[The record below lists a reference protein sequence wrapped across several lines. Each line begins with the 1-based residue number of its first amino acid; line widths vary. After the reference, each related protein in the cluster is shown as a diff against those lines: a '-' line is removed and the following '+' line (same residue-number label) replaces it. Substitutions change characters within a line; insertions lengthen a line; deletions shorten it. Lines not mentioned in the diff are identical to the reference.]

1 MIKENVWG
9 TDDLQ
14 DIKVNLL
21 RGEKEE
27 TLKTLLE
34 MVPVHSYQHQE
45 KEVFRYKCNMIC
57 TRSMRGKP

>member
-21 RGEKEE
+21 RGEREE

-34 MVPVHSYQHQE
+34 MVPVHSYQH
-45 KEVFRYKCNMIC
+45 
-57 TRSMRGKP
+57 